1 MRADYEQRES
11 FWKMVDWSVLL
22 SIAALICF
30 GLLAIY
36 SASNG
41 IGNLAN
47 FYKQTTWLLIS
58 LLAIVVVFFLPLRTF
73 QDFAY
78 LAYIVSIIALIA
90 VLIFARKIAGN
101 AAWLQIGGASF
112 QPSELAKITTILAL
126 ARFLSNK
133 DNDIRQLKNFAI
145 AVAIVLVPCVLVLLQ
160 PDAGTA
166 LTYLTFIV
174 PMIVVAGFDFYYILL
189 LGVPLACAL
198 LGFINLVGF
207 IVLEVCVVVLMIVL
221 RRDFAW
227 SLVSLL
233 AGAGAGIASNI
244 YAAKLLKPHQ
254 LKRIQTFLDPMS
266 DPQGAGYNA
275 LQAKIA
281 IGSGGLWGKGFLQGT
296 QTQLRFIPAQWTDF
310 IFCVVGEEF
319 GFFGTSLVVGAYLLL
334 VVRLMR
340 LAEKIKNRFA
350 ILVLTGFVS
359 LLLGHVIINIGMTI
373 GLMPVI
379 GIPLPFLSYGGSS
392 LLANMVAV
400 GIVLNFYKHRRDV
413 SFS

>member
-1 MRADYEQRES
+1 
-11 FWKMVDWSVLL
+11 MVDWSVLL
-22 SIAALICF
+22 SIAVLIGF
-30 GLLAIY
+30 GMLAIY

-47 FYKQTTWLLIS
+47 FYKQTTWLVMS
-58 LLAIVVVFFLPLRTF
+58 LLVVVIVFFLPLRAF
-73 QDFAY
+73 QEFAY
-78 LAYIVSIIALIA
+78 LAYVVSILALIA
-90 VLIFARKIAGN
+90 VLIFARRISGN
-101 AAWLQIGGASF
+101 AAWLQIGGASV
-112 QPSELAKITTILAL
+112 QPSEIAKITTILAL
-126 ARFLSNK
+126 AQFLSKK
-133 DNDIRQLKNFAI
+133 DNDIRQVKNFVTAI
-145 AVAIVLVPCVLVLLQ
+145 AIVLLPCVLVLLQ
-160 PDAGTA
+160 PDTGTA
-166 LTYLTFIV
+166 LTYLTFVV
-174 PMIVVAGFDFYYILL
+174 PMMVVAGFDFYYVLL
-189 LGVPLACAL
+189 LGVPFVCAL
-198 LGFINLVGF
+198 LGCISLMGFVACEVGM
-207 IVLEVCVVVLMIVL
+207 VVVMLIW
-221 RRDFAW
+221 RRDWAW
-227 SLVSLL
+227 SIVSVLS
-233 AGAGAGIASNI
+233 GAGVGIASNL

-310 IFCVVGEEF
+310 IFCVIGEEF
-319 GFFGTSLVVGAYLLL
+319 GFWGAAMVVSAYFLLT
-334 VVRLMR
+334 VRLIH

-350 ILVLTGFVS
+350 TLVLTGLVS

-392 LLANMVAV
+392 LLANMVAI